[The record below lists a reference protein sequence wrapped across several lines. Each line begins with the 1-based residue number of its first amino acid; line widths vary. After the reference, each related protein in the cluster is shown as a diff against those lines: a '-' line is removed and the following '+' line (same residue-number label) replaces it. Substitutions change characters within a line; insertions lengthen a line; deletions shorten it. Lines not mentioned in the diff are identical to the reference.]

1 MTELSNF
8 TLSTAR
14 PLPVI
19 LLADVSGS
27 MSINGKIDILNRCV
41 ADMISD
47 FSKEEAGKAEIHLC
61 TITFGKG
68 GANLH
73 QPLKPAEDVI
83 WSPMEAS
90 GKTPMGE
97 AFSLARKLIEDKD
110 IISSKRAYIPT
121 IILVSDGVAT
131 DEWKEP
137 LNELIQ
143 SERASKASRFA
154 MGIGAEAGLETLEQF
169 ADQPSHVFNAEEV
182 ASDIRKFFKWVTMSV
197 STRTRSI
204 NPDEPEELDIFDVED
219 EFDDDF

>member
-1 MTELSNF
+1 MTELANF
-8 TLSTAR
+8 TLSSAR

-27 MSINGKIDILNRCV
+27 MTVNGKIEILNTCV
-41 ADMISD
+41 SNMIKD
-47 FSKEEAGKAEIHLC
+47 FAKEDAGKAEIHLC

-68 GANLH
+68 GANVH
-73 QPLKPAEDVI
+73 QPLKPAEDVS

-97 AFSLARKLIEDKD
+97 AFSLAQKLIEDKD
-110 IISSKRAYIPT
+110 SISSKRAYIPT

-131 DEWKEP
+131 DDWKRP
-137 LNELIQ
+137 LSDLIQ

-169 ADQPSHVFNAEEV
+169 ADQPSHVFKAEEV
-182 ASDIRKFFKWVTMSV
+182 AGDIRKFFKWVTMSV

-204 NPDEPEELDIFDVED
+204 NPDLPEVSDIFDVED

>member
-1 MTELSNF
+1 MTELANF
-8 TLSTAR
+8 TLSSAR

-27 MSINGKIDILNRCV
+27 MTVNGKIEILNTCV
-41 ADMISD
+41 SNMIKD
-47 FSKEEAGKAEIHLC
+47 FAKEDAGKAEIHLC

-73 QPLKPAEDVI
+73 QPLKPAEDVN

-110 IISSKRAYIPT
+110 SISSKRAYIPT

-131 DEWKEP
+131 DDWKEP

-169 ADQPSHVFNAEEV
+169 ADQPSHVFKAEEV

-204 NPDEPEELDIFDVED
+204 NPDEPEELDLFDVED